1 MLNLFIK
8 KKKYTSHEIQN
19 EMLLLKY
26 FNQKIAEKHLSL
38 CILTLSFIKV
48 KKLWNQN
55 SFVKANLTL
64 HYKA

>member
-48 KKLWNQN
+48 KKL
-55 SFVKANLTL
+55 
-64 HYKA
+64 